1 MFAHNLLV
9 SAVFIFV
16 YLPPERIRLVPAL
29 RAPGVSSLER
39 RSRLAVFRHEDDNA
53 ETTNS

>member
-16 YLPPERIRLVPAL
+16 YFPPERIRLVPAL